1 MPRVLNDETDESVK
15 SHYDD
20 KLSDDDESIIVE
32 YTIYARNVRDGSIL
46 WSEMIGTASI
56 SGERQNSTTSTSVS
70 DGSFPQFGSS
80 GDFWSALLPFDL
92 ATAPG
97 RFNFRSFSVCF
108 FVTLFN

>member
-20 KLSDDDESIIVE
+20 KLSDDDDSIIVE

-56 SGERQNSTTSTSVS
+56 SGETQNTTTSTSVY
-70 DGSFPQFGSS
+70 
-80 GDFWSALLPFDL
+80 
-92 ATAPG
+92 
-97 RFNFRSFSVCF
+97 
-108 FVTLFN
+108 